1 MLMKKNSSLLLASL
15 VLALGYGALPLTAT
29 TAYAQTE
36 AATPEKA
43 ETVRPEMGKP
53 LNEIQELLNNKQ
65 FPQALEKINALD
77 AFEKKTPYEAFAI
90 DRMRAVVA
98 SGTNNTD
105 MLASSFEGMLKTNF
119 LKTPEQLRLIEAMA
133 GTYFNEKK
141 YDLAKKWAMRY
152 LEKDNSSQP
161 VHTLLARSMYLQND
175 FAGAATELKQLLKA
189 DEDAK
194 RTPNN
199 DNLRLLGNCYQQLK
213 DNAGYITVLEAL
225 VTYYPK
231 KEYWGDLI
239 YRVERK
245 PGFSDRLR
253 LDLYRLLLKT
263 DNIEDAAQFVEMAE
277 LALLAGLPLE
287 AQKAVD
293 AGYAANILGQGKDA
307 AKHKVLRDKVNKQA
321 ADDAKTLDAGEAAA
335 KSSKN
340 GTGMVNMGYNFAI
353 HNQYDKGIALINDG
367 IAKGGLKAPEEA
379 KLHLGLAYLQSGDKV
394 KAAEVFKTIQGTDG
408 TADLAKLWMLMK

>member
-1 MLMKKNSSLLLASL
+1 MKKNLSLVLASL
-15 VLALGYGALPLTAT
+15 VLALGYNALPFAVS
-29 TAYAQTE
+29 TAYAETE
-36 AATPEKA
+36 AAAPTPAKT
-43 ETVRPEMGKP
+43 ETVRPAMGKP
-53 LNEIQELLNNKQ
+53 LNEIQELLAAKQ
-65 FPQALEKINALD
+65 YPQALEKINAL
-77 AFEKKTPYEAFAI
+77 ESIENKTPYEIFAI

-98 SGTNNTD
+98 SGTNNTEL
-105 MLASSFEGMLKTNF
+105 LATSFEGMLKSNF
-119 LKTPEQLRLIEAMA
+119 LQEPEQLRLIEAMA

-141 YDLAKKWAMRY
+141 YDLSKQWALRY
-152 LEKDNSSQP
+152 LAKDNTSQP
-161 VHTLLARSMYLQND
+161 VHSLMARTMYLQND
-175 FAGAATELKQLLKA
+175 FAGATKELKQLIAA
-189 DEDAK
+189 DQDAK

-199 DNLRLLGNCYQQLK
+199 DNLRLLGNSYQQLK
-213 DNAGYITVLEAL
+213 DDASYIGVLELL

-263 DNIEDAAQFVEMAE
+263 NNIEDSSQFVEMAE

-287 AQKAVD
+287 AQQAVD

-307 AKHKVLRDKVNKQA
+307 AKHKQLRDKANKQA

-340 GTGMVNMGYNFAI
+340 GTGMVNMGYNYVIRA
-353 HNQYDKGIALINDG
+353 QYDKGLALMNEG

-379 KLHLGLAYLQSGDKV
+379 KLHLGMAYLQSGDKA
-394 KAAEVFKTIQGTDG
+394 KAAEIFKTVQGNDG
-408 TADLAKLWMLMK
+408 SADIARLWMLMK